1 MNSLQILIVFNI
13 LLVVSALG
21 THLWKGTFRNPS
33 FDKVLTGILILVL
46 FHLGYVLTSKLYF
59 SQDNWIEDSAP
70 FGLMYGPFIYFLL
83 QSYRKGCLSRK
94 SILIHLLP
102 FFLFSV
108 IQIYFLAIGLDS
120 QSDAASIY
128 MRILYTLIPTS
139 FVIYA
144 IWGFRQLSQFPEKIK
159 ALFHFFLLCIMI
171 LLLVV
176 AVYFFN
182 VSLDTKKPMIDTGSD
197 MGGMM
202 LYSFLS
208 LGNIFLLFLLG
219 RKNSVPEIVVSQAN
233 NPIPA
238 EEDHLSQEPVK
249 PTASYEKSSLT
260 PEVLILYEQKLDQYM
275 DTHDLWKDHELKLD
289 ILADKLKIQ
298 RHHLTQVLS
307 FRKGKNFNSYI
318 NEMRVDHVCK
328 LMKEK
333 KEDVSLADI
342 GYMSGFN
349 SKSTYYRWFKTIKNM
364 TPAQYYETLNDSA
377 DNPSSGR

>member
-1 MNSLQILIVFNI
+1 
-13 LLVVSALG
+13 
-21 THLWKGTFRNPS
+21 
-33 FDKVLTGILILVL
+33 
-46 FHLGYVLTSKLYF
+46 
-59 SQDNWIEDSAP
+59 
-70 FGLMYGPFIYFLL
+70 MYGPFIYFLL

-144 IWGFRQLSQFPEKIK
+144 LWGFRQLSQVPEKIQ

-208 LGNIFLLFLLG
+208 LGTIFLLFLLVS
-219 RKNSVPEIVVSQAN
+219 KNSVPCTMFSHAKILTLTYEALLSKALV
-233 NPIPA
+233 IPTTCY
-238 EEDHLSQEPVK
+238 VN
-249 PTASYEKSSLT
+249 SSL
-260 PEVLILYEQKLDQYM
+260 P
-275 DTHDLWKDHELKLD
+275 
-289 ILADKLKIQ
+289 
-298 RHHLTQVLS
+298 
-307 FRKGKNFNSYI
+307 
-318 NEMRVDHVCK
+318 
-328 LMKEK
+328 
-333 KEDVSLADI
+333 
-342 GYMSGFN
+342 
-349 SKSTYYRWFKTIKNM
+349 
-364 TPAQYYETLNDSA
+364 P
-377 DNPSSGR
+377 